1 MIGFPTATRSWM
13 RARNSA
19 GAMSRPDP
27 SSSIMASIA
36 PRTAPVSSATPSGF
50 IITYDT
56 RLIRSSPNRIWG
68 FIVPAPATT
77 SPVAR
82 STR

>member
-50 IITYDT
+50 IIT
-56 RLIRSSPNRIWG
+56 
-68 FIVPAPATT
+68 
-77 SPVAR
+77 
-82 STR
+82 